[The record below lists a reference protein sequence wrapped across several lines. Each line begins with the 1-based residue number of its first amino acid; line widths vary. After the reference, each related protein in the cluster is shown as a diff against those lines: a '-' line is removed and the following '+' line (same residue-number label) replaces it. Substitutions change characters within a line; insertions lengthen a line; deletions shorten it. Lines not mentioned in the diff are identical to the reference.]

1 MSEIIFTYLVTS
13 ISKLITLECVTPVR
27 QTTRNNV
34 SPSFYVSIRW
44 STYRMSQEC
53 KIDTSFDL
61 SSHFFLNWLF
71 SWEFRKEVFSQNWN
85 EEWNK
90 EIHRSKKISPFKT
103 QVILFS
109 NLKNI
114 IESGEASVM
123 LSLFFMYLKESN

>member
-13 ISKLITLECVTPVR
+13 INKLITLECVTPVR

-44 STYRMSQEC
+44 STCRMSEEC

-71 SWEFRKEVFSQNWN
+71 SWEFGKEVFSQNWN
-85 EEWNK
+85 EELNK
-90 EIHRSKKISPFKT
+90 EIHLSKKKFQRLKLKLYHFHRKWRSITNVKPVFYVFKGK
-103 QVILFS
+103 QL
-109 NLKNI
+109 
-114 IESGEASVM
+114 E
-123 LSLFFMYLKESN
+123 